1 MLQLPSETDWKTAQ
15 PASSLLPPTP
25 LEGCDFLTWESDLVL
40 SFSHLLFL
48 CVRCRSLS
56 SHSTLYLC
64 LGGCVVIEICLLSI
78 LRSLSTRTLEYKDEK
93 TGLVF
98 KVNCHDAVWVLK
110 SLTSKTF
117 LFKKTSPHPY
127 NCEVLVYLAPCQ
139 LEIIV
144 VYCMR
149 DSVLIPDCLSLARW
163 PWSMCWNNFCRF

>member
-1 MLQLPSETDWKTAQ
+1 MKQTGKLHSQFLHCWPLPHWKAVTSWLGSQ
-15 PASSLLPPTP
+15 ILCWASPTFSLI
-25 LEGCDFLTWESDLVL
+25 
-40 SFSHLLFL
+40 
-48 CVRCRSLS
+48 CVRCHSMS
-56 SHSTLYLC
+56 SHSTSYLGLC
-64 LGGCVVIEICLLSI
+64 GCVVIEICLLSI
-78 LRSLSTRTLEYKDEK
+78 LSSLSTRTLEYKDEK
-93 TGLVF
+93 TVLVL

-127 NCEVLVYLAPCQ
+127 NCEVLVYLAPYQ

-163 PWSMCWNNFCRF
+163 PWAMCWNNFCTF